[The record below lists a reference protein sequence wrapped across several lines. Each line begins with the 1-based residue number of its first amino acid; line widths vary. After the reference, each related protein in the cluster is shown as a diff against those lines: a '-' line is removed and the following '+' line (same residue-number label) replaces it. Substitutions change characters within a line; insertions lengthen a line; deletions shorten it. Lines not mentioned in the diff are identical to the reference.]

1 MHSKLVLVLVG
12 AVLASSP
19 VGSALAG
26 PADASCVYLA
36 QGCREPTLRPLIPL
50 LSTDLP
56 ANNPGQ
62 AMPPAPLFPA
72 PIADRRHRRHGHRT
86 LVRLSARSRRAAGA
100 AVAVLS
106 AAGGAST
113 SWASLGVVSAGIG
126 LVTVLGEIARR
137 TLLAVS
143 R

>member
-1 MHSKLVLVLVG
+1 MLVLVG
-12 AVLASSP
+12 AGLAP
-19 VGSALAG
+19 LGVGSALAG

-62 AMPPAPLFPA
+62 AMPPAPPFPA
-72 PIADRRHRRHGHRT
+72 PI
-86 LVRLSARSRRAAGA
+86 
-100 AVAVLS
+100 
-106 AAGGAST
+106 
-113 SWASLGVVSAGIG
+113 VVMGIG
-126 LVTVLGEIARR
+126 RSFGSQRGRGAPRAPKR
-137 TLLAVS
+137 SSS